1 MNKFIIIL
9 FSYLVVLLNIQIK
22 GKMVEVGLKIK
33 EDWEEKREFIY
44 LKNIQI
50 KERFVLIM
58 NVNQG
63 NKIENYV
70 NKKTE
75 SFCKIEIDPVE
86 KVFIVNLNNCSK
98 YISQLKTRILIEI
111 ANNEIV
117 KKFLENLGKQI
128 RLNNNFIL
136 NNNYYETSIL
146 EESLVNRNKKEL
158 LNENIENYKNKL
170 LSSYWTEINLIGYKI
185 ELLDKQKVEYPK
197 EGLKSKIIEIGNKIK
212 ITIEKKRR
220 DCFNCGVKQNKA
232 SWNKYLKEHYLCHTC
247 GNYNQKNGKHRHKSL
262 FIKNKDDRKCFICGV
277 NHTSQWYRY
286 SIPGYSLCAD
296 CYNKQ
301 QRLKKSIKNTKIT

>member
-1 MNKFIIIL
+1 MSFTLFGNIWVENLMNKFIIIL

-33 EDWEEKREFIY
+33 KDWEEKREFIY

-117 KKFLENLGKQI
+117 KKVLENLGKQ
-128 RLNNNFIL
+128 
-136 NNNYYETSIL
+136 
-146 EESLVNRNKKEL
+146 
-158 LNENIENYKNKL
+158 NIENYNNKL
-170 LSSYWTEINLIGYKI
+170 LSSHWTEINLIGYKI
-185 ELLDKQKVEYPK
+185 ELLEKQKVEYPK
-197 EGLKSKIIEIGNKIK
+197 ELESRIIKIGNKIS
-212 ITIEKKRR
+212 EVNEGNLQN
-220 DCFNCGVKQNKA
+220 CFNCGAEQSKRL
-232 SWNKYLKEHYLCHTC
+232 NKYLKEQFLCHVCGEYRRRSGKLRPKEMWFKTKKCCICETTSTYLWYCHSEPENYLCKQC
-247 GNYNQKNGKHRHKSL
+247 YDKQYRAM
-262 FIKNKDDRKCFICGV
+262 IKTKTER
-277 NHTSQWYRY
+277 
-286 SIPGYSLCAD
+286 
-296 CYNKQ
+296 
-301 QRLKKSIKNTKIT
+301 KNTNK